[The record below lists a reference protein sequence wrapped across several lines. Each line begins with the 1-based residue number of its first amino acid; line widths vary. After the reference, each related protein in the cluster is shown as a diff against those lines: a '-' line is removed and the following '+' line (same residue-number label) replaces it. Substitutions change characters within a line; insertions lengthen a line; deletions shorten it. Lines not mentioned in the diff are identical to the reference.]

1 MHTTHPPTLPP
12 PPAEGSAPSVADATV
27 TLSPLFPDAWLVAGS
42 TPLALHT
49 CVAVGQPLEVAWS
62 GVGAPAARSTPLTYS
77 VSLHAVSEAGDAV
90 GVVGPVG
97 VAPEAL
103 PEAVYGAGS
112 GAVVLE
118 QGVLGDGSPTWV
130 KACVVASGPS
140 GLAR

>member
-1 MHTTHPPTLPP
+1 
-12 PPAEGSAPSVADATV
+12 VADATV

-42 TPLALHT
+42 TPPGPAHLRRCRAAPGGGVVWCGRPGGPLHPLDLQRLA
-49 CVAVGQPLEVAWS
+49 AR
-62 GVGAPAARSTPLTYS
+62 GVGGGRRGGGG
-77 VSLHAVSEAGDAV
+77 HQ
-90 GVVGPVG
+90 GPVG

-112 GAVVLE
+112 GAAVLE

-140 GLAR
+140 GLGR